1 MMSAMTGS
9 RYAAARLLRPAY
21 VVLILMTLAAWVAA
35 ADLARNVPVAQWA
48 TLFAFK
54 EADDLRVLTAQYS
67 FLPRCVVCLIGGGM
81 LGLAGAIL
89 QHVLRN
95 PLADPTTLGV
105 SAGASLSL
113 VIVSLWFPA
122 LLVHGQE
129 GVALIGAL
137 TGLGIVMSIAW
148 RHAFSSIGVILG
160 GLLVTLT
167 AGAATSVL
175 MLFFGEDLV
184 SVFLWQS
191 GSLYQSGWTTA
202 AHLLKEWMVGVLV
215 VALISRPL
223 AVLELGDES
232 ARSIG
237 LSPRLIRVAALVVAS
252 ALAGAVV
259 SSVGM
264 IGFVGLTGPWLA
276 RLSGAR
282 RLRQRLVWASL
293 VSAALLWLA
302 DGCVQMWSTPGN
314 ELPTGSV
321 TALIGAPLLLVM
333 MRSLRETAPSS
344 AGPMPSSRIVRRHG
358 GIWAIAGVGTLIA
371 LIVTAASFNRS
382 VSGWGWDTWSHVRFM
397 FPLRGPRIGGAAA
410 AGGLLG
416 LAGVLMQRMT
426 GNPMASP
433 EIIGVSSGA
442 SLGMIVL
449 MFVMPGSA
457 QGMQIAAASC
467 GAALAT
473 AAVFAVAW
481 RRALSPERLLLTGV
495 MTTTVLGGIVSVLMA
510 SGDPRTLFLTAWM
523 SGSTYPVQAQAA
535 LLALALLLFVAASIP
550 FIARPMDILMVG
562 EPAALSVGV
571 DVRRY
576 RAWMLA
582 LCAVTTGA
590 ATVIVGP
597 ISFIGLMAPHMAR
610 MAGFRHSATQAW
622 GAALLGSALLVLADW
637 LGRNLLFPNQ
647 VPAGLL
653 AMFVGGPYFL
663 ILLWKQK

>member
-1 MMSAMTGS
+1 MMYATPRSQ
-9 RYAAARLLRPAY
+9 YAAMRLIRPAY
-21 VVLILMTLAAWVAA
+21 VVLILMTLAAIVAA
-35 ADLARNVPVAQWA
+35 VDLSHNVPVTQWT
-48 TLFAFK
+48 TLFAFRN
-54 EADDLRVLTAQYS
+54 ADDLHVLTAQYS
-67 FLPRCVVCLIGGGM
+67 FLPRCVVCLIGGAM

-129 GVALIGAL
+129 GVALAGAL
-137 TGLGIVMSIAW
+137 AGLGIVMAIAW

-160 GLLVTLT
+160 GLLVTLS

-191 GSLYQSGWTTA
+191 GSLYQSGWATGL
-202 AHLLKEWMVGVLV
+202 HLLKEWLAGALI

-237 LSPRLIRVAALVVAS
+237 LSPRAIRVAALVVAS

-282 RLRQRLVWASL
+282 TLRQRLVWASL
-293 VSAALLWLA
+293 ISAALLWLA
-302 DGCVQMWSTPGN
+302 DGCVQMGSTAGN

-321 TALIGAPLLLVM
+321 TALLGAPLLLFM
-333 MRSLRETAPSS
+333 MRGLREVAPSS
-344 AGPMPSSRIVRRHG
+344 IGQMPSSRIVKRHG
-358 GIWAIAGVGTLIA
+358 GSWAIVGIGA
-371 LIVTAASFNRS
+371 LVALMVAAVSFNRS
-382 VSGWGWDTWSHVRFM
+382 MSGWNWDAWSHVRFM
-397 FPLRGPRIGGAAA
+397 LPLRGPRMGGAAA

-416 LAGVLMQRMT
+416 LSGVLMQRMT

-433 EIIGVSSGA
+433 EVIGISSGA

-457 QGMQIAAASC
+457 QGMQIAAASG

-495 MTTTVLGGIVSVLMA
+495 MMTTVLGSIVSMLMA
-510 SGDPRTLFLTAWM
+510 SGDPRTSFLTAWM

-535 LLALALLLFVAASIP
+535 LLAVGLLLAAAAVIP

-576 RAWMLA
+576 RILMLA
-582 LCAVTTGA
+582 LCAITTGA

-610 MAGFRHSATQAW
+610 MVGFRHSASRAW
-622 GAALLGSALLVLADW
+622 CAAVFGSALLVLADW

-653 AMFVGGPYFL
+653 AIFVGGPYFL

>member
-1 MMSAMTGS
+1 MMSATTGS
-9 RYAAARLLRPAY
+9 QYTGMRLMRPGYIALT
-21 VVLILMTLAAWVAA
+21 LITLAAMLAA
-35 ADLARNVPVAQWA
+35 VDLSHNVPVTQWL
-48 TLFAFK
+48 TLFALK
-54 EADDLRVLTAQYS
+54 HTDDLHVLTAQYS
-67 FLPRCVVCLIGGGM
+67 FLPRCAVCLIGGAM

-113 VIVSLWFPA
+113 AIVSLWFPA

-129 GVALIGAL
+129 WVAKIGAL
-137 TGLGIVMSIAW
+137 AGLGIVMSIAW
-148 RHAFSSIGVILG
+148 RHAFSSIGVSLG
-160 GLLVTLT
+160 GLLVTLS

-191 GSLYQSGWTTA
+191 GSLYQSGWATGL
-202 AHLLKEWMVGVLV
+202 HLLKEWLVGALI

-232 ARSIG
+232 ARSVG
-237 LSPRLIRVAALVVAS
+237 LSPGVIRAAALVVAS

-264 IGFVGLTGPWLA
+264 IGFVGLTGSWLA
-276 RLSGAR
+276 RISGAR
-282 RLRQRLVWASL
+282 TLRQRLFWASL

-302 DGCVQMWSTPGN
+302 DGCVQIGSSAGN

-321 TALIGAPLLLVM
+321 TALLGAPLLLFM
-333 MRSLRETAPSS
+333 MRGLREVAPASI
-344 AGPMPSSRIVRRHG
+344 GRTPSSRIVKRRG
-358 GIWAIAGVGTLIA
+358 GTWAIVGAGTLIVLMVA
-371 LIVTAASFNRS
+371 AASFNRDMK
-382 VSGWGWDTWSHVRFM
+382 GWGWDASSHVRFM
-397 FPLRGPRIGGAAA
+397 LPLRGPRIGGAAA

-416 LAGVLMQRMT
+416 LAGVLMQRLT

-433 EIIGVSSGA
+433 EVIGISSGA

-449 MFVMPGSA
+449 MFVVPGSA
-457 QGMQIAAASC
+457 QGAQIAAASG
-467 GAALAT
+467 GAMLAT
-473 AAVFAVAW
+473 VAVFALTW

-495 MTTTVLGGIVSVLMA
+495 MMTTVLGSVVSVLMA
-510 SGDPRTLFLTAWM
+510 SGDPRMSFLTAWM
-523 SGSTYPVQAQAA
+523 SGSTYPVQARAA
-535 LLALALLLFVAASIP
+535 LLALGLLLAAVAAIP
-550 FIARPMDILMVG
+550 FIARPMDVSMAG

-571 DVRRY
+571 DVPRY
-576 RAWMLA
+576 RAWMFA
-582 LCAVTTGA
+582 LCAITTGA

-610 MAGFRHSATQAW
+610 MAGFRNSAPQALC
-622 GAALLGSALLVLADW
+622 AAMLGSALLVLADW

-653 AMFVGGPYFL
+653 AMFIGGPYFL